1 MGMLLSLI
9 PQECWILV
17 LVGTAF
23 AVILGLVP
31 KGAIACVI
39 VTMLVLS
46 IAGPFISSLLS
57 FLPWWVSAI
66 LMVWF
71 VLAVINWIITLLF
84 GKRTGGHLSALLLH
98 DLILAPFRF
107 MGFLI
112 RRR

>member
-9 PQECWILV
+9 PQEFWILV
-17 LVGTAF
+17 LVGTCI

-31 KGAIACVI
+31 KGAIASVI

-71 VLAVINWIITLLF
+71 VLTVFNWIMTLLL
-84 GKRTGGHLSALLLH
+84 GQRTRSHLSALLLH

-107 MGFLI
+107 VGFLV

>member
-1 MGMLLSLI
+1 MGMLLSLL
-9 PQECWILV
+9 PQEFWILV
-17 LVGTAF
+17 LVGTAL
-23 AVILGLVP
+23 AVIIGIVP
-31 KGAIACVI
+31 RGAIAGVI
-39 VTMLVLS
+39 GTMLILS

-57 FLPWWVSAI
+57 ILPWWVSAI

-71 VLAVINWIITLLF
+71 VFAVINWIITLFF
-84 GKRTGGHLSALLLH
+84 GKRTGGYLSALLLH

>member
-1 MGMLLSLI
+1 MGVLLSLI
-9 PQECWILV
+9 PQEFWILV
-17 LVGTAF
+17 LVGTGI

-31 KGAIACVI
+31 KGAIGSVI
-39 VTMLVLS
+39 VSMLILS

-71 VLAVINWIITLLF
+71 VLTVFNWIMTLVF
-84 GKRTGGHLSALLLH
+84 GRRTGGHLSALLLH

-107 MGFLI
+107 IGFLV